1 MTQFRDV
8 ADHKNSLTALTILV
22 LFNEGML
29 NVKTVIED
37 KDPLFSTYIQQLFR
51 TYIQQLF
58 RNHLT
63 LY

>member
-51 TYIQQLF
+51 
-58 RNHLT
+58 NHLT

>member
-8 ADHKNSLTALTILV
+8 ADHKNTLTALTILV

-37 KDPLFSTYIQQLFR
+37 KDPLFSTYIK
-51 TYIQQLF
+51 QLF